1 MKLRVGVLILGSL
14 LWDNANRERWR
25 RRLDMA
31 AARPVWLPI
40 RYGRLSGIQ
49 RSHTHTMVLSKLWYA
64 HRELGVGFTV
74 PCTRP
79 IQTAD
84 DLITEAREL
93 ANAEGLAEW
102 TWGAVGVLANP
113 ASKVPSEI
121 LAGWKDF
128 AAETLRNCDLFSQYA
143 KSERSTLSPS
153 GLLRLR
159 WPTRVDNLKA
169 INIDLLLATPTA
181 PTLIDG
187 RYPRP
192 LEIGE
197 TYARQDRPDYFVK
210 NVRHRIRTAHDKN
223 IWKSSLRLRPE
234 WARQYPMSERRYG
247 SVPDEAAVAM

>member
-25 RRLDMA
+25 QRRLDMA
-31 AARPVWLPI
+31 AAKPVWLPI

-49 RSHTHTMVLSKLWYA
+49 RGHTHTMVLSKLCYA
-64 HRELGVGFTV
+64 HRELGVGFIV

-128 AAETLRNCDLFSQYA
+128 AAERLRNCDLFTQHA

-169 INIDLLLATPTA
+169 INFDLLLATPTA

-192 LEIGE
+192 REIGE
-197 TYARQDRPDYFVK
+197 TYARQDHPEYFVK
-210 NVRHRIRTAHDKN
+210 NVRHRIRTEHDKD
-223 IWKSSLRLRPE
+223 IWKSSLRLKPE
-234 WARQYPMSERRYG
+234 WARQC
-247 SVPDEAAVAM
+247 PDVGAALRLGTR